1 MAFRQHIKQR
11 RGLPGDC
18 NNLDSQSN
26 DFILR
31 ESPRITTLIHCSY
44 HSNKHVWQKTT
55 LFLHFFGNLP
65 LPNFEITL
73 WSIKRLGSDLIEEGV
88 CWLYNL
94 AEEILVLLLKTEHR
108 HLQFLVGSWG
118 HRDHMGGIPLLHE
131 VAVSV
136 ALAARV
142 SVVKEAGN
150 HHKDRQRGDR
160 SRSEC
165 KERQDAKVH

>member
-1 MAFRQHIKQR
+1 MFGKRPHFSCI
-11 RGLPGDC
+11 
-18 NNLDSQSN
+18 
-26 DFILR
+26 
-31 ESPRITTLIHCSY
+31 
-44 HSNKHVWQKTT
+44 
-55 LFLHFFGNLP
+55 FFGNLP

-88 CWLYNL
+88 YWLYNL

-118 HRDHMGGIPLLHE
+118 HRDHMGGIPLHHE

-136 ALAARV
+136 ALAAHV
-142 SVVKEAGN
+142 EVVEEAGN

-160 SRSEC
+160 SRS
-165 KERQDAKVH
+165 

>member
-1 MAFRQHIKQR
+1 MFGKRPHFSCI
-11 RGLPGDC
+11 
-18 NNLDSQSN
+18 
-26 DFILR
+26 
-31 ESPRITTLIHCSY
+31 
-44 HSNKHVWQKTT
+44 
-55 LFLHFFGNLP
+55 FFGNLP

-88 CWLYNL
+88 YWLYNL

-118 HRDHMGGIPLLHE
+118 HRDHMGGIPLHHE

-142 SVVKEAGN
+142 AVVEDAGN